1 MVPALLVYRA
11 LIEATAAQTIVVP
24 EVSLR
29 AGLLIDLIG
38 GSAAEADFAPQVLA
52 SAMTLGER
60 YRSDSNHVKH
70 VAKLATRLFDNLA
83 AEHGLNPRDRLLLE
97 VAALLHDIGLFVSLR
112 GHHKHTMYLVQA
124 SEIFG
129 LTRDDMQIVANIA
142 RYHRRGLPQ
151 KSHPEFM
158 RLDRD
163 ERVRVTKL
171 AAILR
176 LANALDAEH
185 LQKVSD
191 ATLREEDGR
200 WVIEL
205 HGQGDLTME
214 RMAATSR
221 ADLLVDVFGNH
232 VVIRGA
238 GAGA

>member
-1 MVPALLVYRA
+1 VTVIGVY
-11 LIEATAAQTIVVP
+11 VG
-24 EVSLR
+24 LR
-29 AGLLIDLIG
+29 A
-38 GSAAEADFAPQVLA
+38 
-52 SAMTLGER
+52 
-60 YRSDSNHVKH
+60 
-70 VAKLATRLFDNLA
+70 
-83 AEHGLNPRDRLLLE
+83 
-97 VAALLHDIGLFVSLR
+97 
-112 GHHKHTMYLVQA
+112 HHKHSQYLLAGSQ
-124 SEIFG
+124 IFG
-129 LTRDDMQIVANIA
+129 LSNEETAVVSNIA